1 MNKKLA
7 ILSTVLYGVFV
18 ITIVV
23 GIVEILL
30 MTLDPNFSVGND
42 PKLLAGAISQELV
55 SAAMI
60 VIISPFCA
68 CIGAVI
74 LAFNTYRARWYFY
87 WLFILSVPYALFF
100 PFGTGVFVFTWG
112 YLVYHRKVFLNNSKT
127 AY

>member
-1 MNKKLA
+1 MNKNLA
-7 ILSTVLYGVFV
+7 LLSTLLYGVF
-18 ITIVV
+18 IIAIVV

-30 MTLDPNFSVGND
+30 MMLDPSFTLGND
-42 PKLLAGAISQELV
+42 PKVLAGNISQELV

-74 LAFNTYRARWYFY
+74 LAFNAYRARWYFY

-100 PFGTGVFVFTWG
+100 PFGTGVFAFTWA
-112 YLVYHRKVFLNNSKT
+112 YLIYHRKAFQNQPEVT
-127 AY
+127 